1 MLYNIEKKKV
11 PDLTDCG
18 NCPYFDIVE
27 KKCEGLGKAC
37 FEYDE
42 TTKTIIDNV
51 TKLPKKV

>member
-1 MLYNIEKKKV
+1 MLYNIDKKKV
-11 PDLTDCG
+11 PDLMDCG